1 MYASRGLIVIFGDSR
16 LMNRYNR
23 TAWAAEMSI
32 SAAIGAHNCQRSCTA
47 MLVEKH
53 PGKEKREKDDRYQKP
68 LKDSFSFLA
77 ISSMTEGDHIARYR
91 KVNQLFL
98 RCGLFAMWSIWEHS

>member
-16 LMNRYNR
+16 LMNRYSR

-32 SAAIGAHNCQRSCTA
+32 SAAIGAHNCQRSCT
-47 MLVEKH
+47 
-53 PGKEKREKDDRYQKP
+53 GKEKREKDDRYQKP